1 MTRDGRPTQQA
12 QAHYHWDTTQHK
24 AATSH
29 LLTHP
34 CTSCRQAA
42 AVPHSTLSSLC
53 PTSAHAYSRD
63 TRRSETS
70 AKGHFHFL
78 HYFCAPPHAQVGH
91 RVGAHAPTRRSVP
104 GHPAPD
110 SARSVTRSQ
119 ASRYCTHDASQWRS
133 SETEQLWQSSSL
145 FFRTRHPPDD
155 LSCSSAAALAE
166 DLCEHKPSADGD
178 GAVASRS
185 CRWRSRP
192 RRLERHVERRVDRAA
207 SAKRSRE
214 HGPHARQPATSSLSL
229 AISASDGNGM
239 KKVRGAAAPRAKV
252 CALVTS

>member
-1 MTRDGRPTQQA
+1 M
-12 QAHYHWDTTQHK
+12 H
-24 AATSH
+24 
-29 LLTHP
+29 THP
-34 CTSCRQAA
+34 RADQSRGIL
-42 AVPHSTLSSLC
+42 HLTLR
-53 PTSAHAYSRD
+53 A
-63 TRRSETS
+63 
-70 AKGHFHFL
+70 
-78 HYFCAPPHAQVGH
+78 
-91 RVGAHAPTRRSVP
+91 
-104 GHPAPD
+104 
-110 SARSVTRSQ
+110 VTRSQ
-119 ASRYCTHDASQWRS
+119 APRYCTHDASQWRS

-192 RRLERHVERRVDRAA
+192 RHLERHVERRVDRAA

-214 HGPHARQPATSSLSL
+214 HGPHARQPANSSLSL

-252 CALVTS
+252 CAHETSSRGQNANLAFSTCCICFERLAGK